1 MSSRGELAWWL
12 EQVGRHP
19 LLTSAEEIHLATLV
33 QAWQQHTPP
42 APRPVERRGLRARDR
57 MINAN
62 LRLVVNIAK
71 RYAGPGR
78 QVELLDLIQAGNTGL
93 CRGVI
98 KFDPARG
105 YKFSTYAYWWIR
117 QGITRFLEENSRTIR
132 QPSSFIQRLSSI
144 NRATRELICGLH
156 RAPSVE
162 ELADA
167 LGMTA
172 ADVTLAIGRSTTCV
186 SLDAQMRGDSD
197 NDELSAIIRDPQSL
211 TADEALNA
219 IAHQDQLDA
228 MTLAI
233 AGLPGRQQR
242 ILEARWGLDG
252 GAPATIRAIAAEWQ
266 VSPAKMSEELLSA
279 QRALR
284 LAMAAAAPEPERS
297 SAKAEQAPGGW
308 PGWTREWRSGRTLD
322 CFQLTLG
329 VGESL

>member
-1 MSSRGELAWWL
+1 
-12 EQVGRHP
+12 
-19 LLTSAEEIHLATLV
+19 
-33 QAWQQHTPP
+33 
-42 APRPVERRGLRARDR
+42 
-57 MINAN
+57 
-62 LRLVVNIAK
+62 
-71 RYAGPGR
+71 
-78 QVELLDLIQAGNTGL
+78 
-93 CRGVI
+93 
-98 KFDPARG
+98 
-105 YKFSTYAYWWIR
+105 
-117 QGITRFLEENSRTIR
+117 
-132 QPSSFIQRLSSI
+132 
-144 NRATRELICGLH
+144 
-156 RAPSVE
+156 
-162 ELADA
+162 
-167 LGMTA
+167 
-172 ADVTLAIGRSTTCV
+172 
-186 SLDAQMRGDSD
+186 MRGDSD

>member
-1 MSSRGELAWWL
+1 MSSRGELHWWL

-19 LLTSAEEIHLATLV
+19 LLTPAEEIHLATLV
-33 QAWQQHTPP
+33 QAWQQHKAP
-42 APRPVERRGLRARDR
+42 APQPVERRGRRARDR

-71 RYAGPGR
+71 RYAGAGR
-78 QVELLDLIQAGNTGL
+78 QVDLLDLIQAGNGGL
-93 CRGVI
+93 CRGVV

-132 QPSSFIQRLSSI
+132 HPSSFSQRLSSI
-144 NRATRELICGLH
+144 DRATRELICGLQ

-167 LGMTA
+167 LGMKPV
-172 ADVTLAIGRSTTCV
+172 DLNMVLGRSTTCV

-197 NDELSAIIRDPQSL
+197 NDALSALIRDPQSQ
-211 TADEALNA
+211 TAEEALDA

-228 MTLAI
+228 MTKAI

-242 ILEARWGLDG
+242 ILKSRWGLDG
-252 GAPATIRAIAAEWQ
+252 VAPATIRSIAAEWK
-266 VSPAKMSEELLSA
+266 VTPSKMSEELIAA
-279 QRALR
+279 QRSLR
-284 LAMAAAAPEPERS
+284 LAMAAKAPASDPEQPS
-297 SAKAEQAPGGW
+297 AQAKAAPGGW

-322 CFQLTLG
+322 CFQLTLE
-329 VGESL
+329 V